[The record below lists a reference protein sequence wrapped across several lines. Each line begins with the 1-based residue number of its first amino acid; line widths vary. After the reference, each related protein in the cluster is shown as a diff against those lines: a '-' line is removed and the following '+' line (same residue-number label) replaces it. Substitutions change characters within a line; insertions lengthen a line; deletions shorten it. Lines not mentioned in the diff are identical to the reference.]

1 MARELAIITVMG
13 RDRTGI
19 IAAFSQALARHHV
32 NIEDLEQKVYE
43 GTFVMMMVAD
53 VSAASCDLGA
63 LRRHLERVGKRL
75 GMGVHLQHE
84 SIFKAMHRI

>member
-1 MARELAIITVMG
+1 MAKELAIITVMG

-19 IAAFSQALARHHV
+19 IAAFSQALARYKV

-43 GTFVMMMVAD
+43 GTFVMMMVVD
-53 VSAASCDLGA
+53 VASASCDLGT
-63 LRRHLERVGKRL
+63 LRKHLERVGRRTK
-75 GMGVHLQHE
+75 MGVHLQHE

>member
-1 MARELAIITVMG
+1 MAKELAIITVMG
-13 RDRTGI
+13 QDRTGI
-19 IAAFSQALARHHV
+19 IAAFSQILAKYNV

-43 GTFVMMMVAD
+43 GTFVMMMVVD
-53 VSAASCDLGA
+53 VAGASCDLGD
-63 LRRHLERVGKRL
+63 LRKRLERVGKTL